1 MKHCLHT
8 LLFSA
13 LARTTQTSLIVEVCK
28 QCDKFRNRFWG
39 STVSILTNQ
48 RQLLIMQDQ
57 GVFDIC
63 HLRRGSLNQ

>member
-1 MKHCLHT
+1 MKHYLHT

-13 LARTTQTSLIVEVCK
+13 IARTTQTSLMVEVCK
-28 QCDKFRNRFWG
+28 QCDKLRHRFWG

-57 GVFDIC
+57 GVFDMC
-63 HLRRGSLNQ
+63 HLAS